1 MDSEDPFCRR
11 SDRSELSVEKGKR
24 GRARK
29 EKGLKTQGD
38 GTLGGGRIGG
48 GTGRHGWE
56 GADAHLRRGARERR

>member
-48 GTGRHGWE
+48 GELGGTDGKE
-56 GADAHLRRGARERR
+56 QTPI